1 MDQSLINWINQ
12 IQDQLPRFIN
22 TLKVNDQPGRY
33 RLCLAGETSLG
44 KRAALG
50 FSCFALKSLVMLNQW
65 ESIDLDERAEWVS
78 FVQRFQ
84 TDDKDK
90 YPNAFIDP
98 VVIYDA
104 GSLLKNPTQLL
115 YRGYAYARNPRRILF
130 DLVYRESL
138 TLQEKN
144 VLAETKQAI
153 ASLAEVE
160 VETNSIYQNFP
171 TGREEITH
179 FLDNLDWQR
188 PWGAGS
194 RSAIL
199 AVFLA
204 TQAPRFLDQTAF
216 QTSVSDFEAYIAT
229 LANAETGAYFRGPAP
244 NHHQLVNGAMKV
256 LTGLDWLDIP
266 IHYPEKLID
275 TCLAELPKSDGCHL
289 VDAVYVLY
297 RSLQQTDHRR
307 DEIKGY
313 LTQVLEMVKPH
324 FNLDGGFSY
333 YVGRSQTAYYGVR
346 AATGQPVSDLHGTIL
361 LLWATV
367 MILQI
372 LEENRHGW
380 NVIKP

>member
-1 MDQSLINWINQ
+1 MDQSLRDWIDQ
-12 IQDQLPRFIN
+12 VQDQLPRYLESLRLPE
-22 TLKVNDQPGRY
+22 TPGRY
-33 RLCLAGETSLG
+33 RLCLEGETRLG

-50 FSCFALKSLVMLNQW
+50 FSCFALKSLVMLDRWNAIRSVEQ
-65 ESIDLDERAEWVS
+65 EAWVS
-78 FVQRFQ
+78 FIQGFQ
-84 TDDKDK
+84 TEQEDK
-90 YPNAFIDP
+90 YPHSYIDP
-98 VVIYDA
+98 VVIYD
-104 GSLLKNPTQLL
+104 SDSFLRNPAQIA
-115 YRGYAYARNPRRILF
+115 YRGYAYLRNPRRIWF
-130 DLVYRESL
+130 DLMNREALSR
-138 TLQEKN
+138 QEGV

-153 ASLAEVE
+153 ATLAEIGVQAGR
-160 VETNSIYQNFP
+160 VYTAFPDDET
-171 TGREEITH
+171 GLTH

-204 TQAPRFLDQTAF
+204 TQAPRFLDAGPQERL
-216 QTSVSDFEAYIAT
+216 TSRFDTYVAGLADPVS
-229 LANAETGAYFRGPAP
+229 GAYFRGPAP
-244 NHHQLVNGAMKV
+244 NHNQLINGAMKV

-297 RSLQQTDHRR
+297 RALQQTNHRLDDIR
-307 DEIKGY
+307 AY
-313 LTQVLEMVKPH
+313 LLEVLEMVKLH
-324 FNLDGGFSY
+324 FNPDGGFSY
-333 YVGRSQTAYYGVR
+333 YIGRSQTAYYGVR
-346 AATGQPVSDLHGTIL
+346 AATGQPVSDMHGTIL

-380 NVIKP
+380 KVIKP